1 MKIIATKSKEKL
13 PKGFSY
19 PIGAERLSEEL
30 ATAPHL
36 QDFVLWF
43 RWRAVYRASK
53 YRNILENKGKITII
67 EVRYKSMFD
76 EWRIDIYAV
85 PAGQS
90 AEVKALLN
98 NEVFDD
104 LRSKLKNQQKDFF
117 SWKAQFSLSGQ
128 TVEIIS

>member
-30 ATAPHL
+30 ATAPQL
-36 QDFVLWF
+36 KDFVLWF
-43 RWRAVYRASK
+43 RWRAQYRAST
-53 YRNILENKGKITII
+53 YRNILDRKGKITII

-85 PAGQS
+85 PARQS
-90 AEVKALLN
+90 AEVKALLK

-104 LRSKLKNQQKDFF
+104 LRSKLKNQKQDYF

-128 TVEIIS
+128 VVEIIS